1 MNAAE
6 TPPVPRGGEPPVP
19 RSGTP
24 PAPHSQDPPTVGS
37 NAPPPVSTPAAPP
50 SVGSSPRSR
59 SSVSIREAA
68 ETTKRIMG
76 EVNQIILGK
85 EQVVEMV
92 MAGILANGNILF
104 EDYPGL
110 AKTVMSNAISK
121 ALGCTFKRI
130 QFTPDLLPAD
140 ITGSSF
146 FDPENNKFT
155 FRKGPLFTNMLLA
168 DEINRAPPKTQA
180 ALLEAMAEKQI
191 TIEGNTRKLERPFI
205 VLATQNP
212 IEYEGTYPLP
222 EAQMDRFL
230 VKLSV
235 GYPDEAVETTIL
247 SDRASRRHD
256 GFEVRPIADQKAVV
270 AMHRAVEEVYAKREI
285 LRYMVQLVQATR
297 HDPRVAV
304 GSSPRGSLGLFKF
317 SRALALL
324 AERDYVVPD
333 DVKRSVIP
341 VLAHRI
347 ILKPEARIRG
357 VKPEQILGEILTTTE
372 VPASG
377 PTA

>member
-1 MNAAE
+1 
-6 TPPVPRGGEPPVP
+6 
-19 RSGTP
+19 
-24 PAPHSQDPPTVGS
+24 
-37 NAPPPVSTPAAPP
+37 
-50 SVGSSPRSR
+50 
-59 SSVSIREAA
+59 
-68 ETTKRIMG
+68 MG
-76 EVNQIILGK
+76 EVNHIILGK

-110 AKTVMSNAISK
+110 AKTVMSNAISE

-146 FDPENNKFT
+146 FDPEKNKFT
-155 FRKGPLFTNMLLA
+155 FRRGPLFTNMLLA

-191 TIEGNTRKLERPFI
+191 TIEGKTRKLERPFI

-230 VKLSV
+230 IKLSV

-247 SDRASRRHD
+247 SDRASRQHD
-256 GFEVRPIADQKAVV
+256 RFEVRSFADQRAVV
-270 AMHRAVEEVYAKREI
+270 AMHKAVEEVYAKREI
-285 LRYMVQLVQATR
+285 LRYIVQLVQATR
-297 HDPRVAV
+297 QDPRVAV

-317 SRALALL
+317 SRALALM
-324 AERDYVVPD
+324 AERDYVIPD

-357 VKPEQILGEILTTTE
+357 VKPEQILGEILTSTE